1 MPSGVYV
8 RTEEHKR
15 HISESMKGE
24 KHPMYGKHWSEEH
37 NHKVSESLKGEKNGM
52 YGKSGEKSP
61 RYGKQ
66 HAEEHKQKMRDSW
79 LDCYSAPTDLKDR
92 CYSIY
97 YQSLKKGIIT
107 RPSICE
113 LCHSCGRIIG
123 HHEDYNKPL
132 DVLWLCDSCHKK
144 VHHGSF

>member
-1 MPSGVYV
+1 MPKGVYV

-15 HISESMKGE
+15 HISESLKGENNGMYGKSGE

-37 NHKVSESLKGEKNGM
+37 NRKISESKKGIPM
-52 YGKSGEKSP
+52 P
-61 RYGKQ
+61 
-66 HAEEHKQKMRDSW
+66 EESIQKMRDSW
-79 LDCYSAPTDLKDR
+79 LDCYRAPTDIKDR
-92 CYSIY
+92 CHRVYVNA
-97 YQSLKKGIIT
+97 LKDGIIT

-123 HHEDYNKPL
+123 HHEDYNKPI